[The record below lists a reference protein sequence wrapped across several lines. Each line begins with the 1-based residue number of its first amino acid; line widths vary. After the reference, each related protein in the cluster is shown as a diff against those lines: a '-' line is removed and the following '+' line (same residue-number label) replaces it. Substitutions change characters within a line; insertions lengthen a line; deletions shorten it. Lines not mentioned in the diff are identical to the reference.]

1 MEKPN
6 ILFLSLDSFPADWF
20 FKKNKTSVTPN
31 FDLLMKNSI
40 CFTQA
45 ISSADGTE
53 LSWAS
58 IFTSQY
64 TFQTGLNQSFYN
76 KLPSK
81 TLNYIKILKN
91 WNYHPYGHIPSGGEF
106 FGISH
111 DFENKD
117 LVYDADNRLYD
128 GLGEEI
134 LQKFNNNELKEPWFY
149 FIHLLDLHLPIF
161 LPKEFNDEKFGDNA
175 YDRMVSAI
183 DAWIG
188 KVLEKIDFKNTLII
202 ITSDHGDFIPSI
214 KYNNKTISY
223 FGTES
228 IHKTLWRIEAKIPSA
243 LMPIRNKIFA
253 IGRNLRNKN
262 KSSKFKDLKLA
273 PYQNRALFFSRN
285 DANGYLFDELVRIP
299 LIFSGLN
306 LEHKII
312 NQQVRHVDIF
322 PTINTIIKCPEK
334 IENIQGQNLMP
345 LFKDGKLEEKPVYLE
360 CRFRG
365 EEDLSRSA
373 IGIRTSKWKYFRSK
387 DDEKSRVYLFDLEN
401 DPLEENNVE
410 NNHPKIIEEM
420 EGILKEIRKDVL
432 PENERGKM
440 TDEEAKKVELELRK
454 LGYI

>member
-20 FKKNKTSVTPN
+20 FKKNKTSITPN
-31 FDLLMKNSI
+31 FDLLMKNGV

-58 IFTSQY
+58 IFTAQY
-64 TFQTGLNQSFYN
+64 TLQTGLNQSFYN

-81 TLNYIKILKN
+81 TLNFIKILKN
-91 WNYHPYGHIPSGGEF
+91 WNYHTYGHIPSGGKF

-111 DFENKD
+111 DFENQD
-117 LVYDADNRLYD
+117 VVYDADNRLYS

-134 LQKFNNNELKEPWFY
+134 LQKFNKNELKEPWFY
-149 FIHLLDLHLPIF
+149 FIHLLDLHLSLF
-161 LPKEFNDEKFGDNA
+161 VPKEFNKKKFGDNE

-183 DAWIG
+183 DIWIG

-214 KYNNKTISY
+214 KYNEKIITY
-223 FGTES
+223 FGNES
-228 IHKTLWRIEAKIPSA
+228 IHKILWKVEAKIPSV
-243 LMPIRNKIFA
+243 LLPIRNKIFKV
-253 IGRNLRNKN
+253 GRNIITKN
-262 KSSKFKDLKLA
+262 KSSKFKDLKLS
-273 PYQNRALFFSRN
+273 PYQNRALFFNRN
-285 DANGYLFDELVRIP
+285 DTNGYLFDELVRIP
-299 LIFSGLN
+299 LIFSGFN

-322 PTINTIIKCPEK
+322 PTINAIIKCPEK
-334 IENIQGQNLMP
+334 KENIQGQNLTP
-345 LFKDGKLEEKPVYLE
+345 LFNDEKLEEKPVYLE

-365 EEDLSRSA
+365 EENLSQSVV
-373 IGIRTSKWKYFRSK
+373 GIRTSKWKYFRSK
-387 DDEKSRVYLFDLEN
+387 DDKKTRVYLFDLEN

-410 NNHPKIIEEM
+410 NSHPKIIEEM
-420 EGILKEIRKDVL
+420 EMILKEISKDAL
-432 PENERGKM
+432 SEDEREKM
-440 TDEEAKKVELELRK
+440 TDEETKKVELELRK